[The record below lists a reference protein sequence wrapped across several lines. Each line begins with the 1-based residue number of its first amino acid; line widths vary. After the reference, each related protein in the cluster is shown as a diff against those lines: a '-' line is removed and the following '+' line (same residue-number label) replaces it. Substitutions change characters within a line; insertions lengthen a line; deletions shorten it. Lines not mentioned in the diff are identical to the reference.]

1 MKRLDKVRRSVRL
14 PGNPLGR
21 DFVVGD
27 LHGHRALLER
37 ELERMGFDASTDRV
51 LCVGDLIDRGPD
63 SLGTLSL
70 LEAPWFHAVLGN
82 HELMLLNYLRR
93 YDSAVHSRKA
103 FAAGGGGW
111 IIRAL
116 ERNRRA
122 MHRLADRVAALPLV
136 IHVEGDLPFNVMHS
150 DLHPIGVRQEA
161 LLTGGR
167 VCVHQADL
175 ATASRI
181 NSAMTMKEAL
191 VELPFV
197 DRRVRLSRTPI
208 GELPITYVG
217 HSRMRC
223 VTVHR
228 SYVYIDQGVRAPSVR
243 SPVPVPPTVLEHRS
257 FGYWLLGVAKAHGH
271 EDRSPGEMPRGV
283 SGRAAPATEP
293 SER

>member
-1 MKRLDKVRRSVRL
+1 MKRLEKVRRSVRL
-14 PGNPLGR
+14 SGNPRGR

-37 ELERMGFDASTDRV
+37 ELERLAFDASADRV

-70 LEAPWFHAVLGN
+70 LEEPWFHAVLGN

-103 FAAGGGGW
+103 FATGGGGW
-111 IIRAL
+111 IVRAL

-122 MHRLADRVAALPLV
+122 THRLADRVAALPLV
-136 IHVEGDLPFNVMHS
+136 IHVEGKLPFNVMHS
-150 DLHPIGVRQEA
+150 DLHPFGMRQDA
-161 LLTGGR
+161 LLAAGR

-175 ATASRI
+175 ATASRV

-191 VELPFV
+191 LELLFV

-228 SYVYIDQGVRAPSVR
+228 SYVYIDQGVRASSPR

-257 FGYWLLGVAKAHGH
+257 FGYWLLGVAKAHAH
-271 EDRSPGEMPRGV
+271 AERPPRETPPGA
-283 SGRAAPATEP
+283 SGRPAPVTEP

>member
-1 MKRLDKVRRSVRL
+1 MKRLDKVRRCVRL
-14 PGNPLGR
+14 PGNVRGR

-37 ELERMGFDASTDRV
+37 QLDRLGFDASSDRV

-63 SLGTLSL
+63 SVGTLSL
-70 LEAPWFHAVLGN
+70 LDEPWFHAVLGN

-111 IIRAL
+111 IVRAL
-116 ERNRRA
+116 KRDRRS
-122 MHRLADRVAALPLV
+122 MHRLADAVAALPLV

-150 DLHPIGVRQEA
+150 DLHPIGVRQDA
-161 LLTGGR
+161 LMAGGR
-167 VCVHQADL
+167 VCVHQADI

-181 NSAMTMKEAL
+181 NSSVTIKEAML
-191 VELPFV
+191 ELPFA
-197 DRRVRLSRTPI
+197 DRPVRLSRTPI
-208 GELPITYVG
+208 GELPISYVG

-228 SYVYIDQGVRAPSVR
+228 SYVYIDQGVRVPSSR
-243 SPVPVPPTVLEHRS
+243 NPVPVPPTVLEHRS
-257 FGYWLLGVAKAHGH
+257 FGYWLLGVARAHGH
-271 EDRSPGEMPRGV
+271 EERPSSETPLDASVLPL
-283 SGRAAPATEP
+283 PATDS